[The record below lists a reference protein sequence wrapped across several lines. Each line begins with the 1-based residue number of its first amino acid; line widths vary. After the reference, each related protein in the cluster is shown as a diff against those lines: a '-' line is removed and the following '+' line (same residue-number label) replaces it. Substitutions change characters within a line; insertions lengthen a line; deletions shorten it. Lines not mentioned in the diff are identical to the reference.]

1 MHIAEVMEILTAVS
15 GARARVRAIEAR
27 LDEVRERAE
36 RITGAPDGGLGLRV
50 QSGRT
55 SDPVGTAGA
64 ALADLRDELATR
76 VMAEMQTIRE
86 AESMISRV
94 MDPQLRDVLTWRYI
108 NCWPWWRVADAAGV
122 SERWIYELREKAH
135 AAVIAANKKAPG

>member
-1 MHIAEVMEILTAVS
+1 MQTEVLEILEAVS
-15 GARARVRAIEAR
+15 GARARVRAIEVR

-36 RITGAPDGGLGLRV
+36 RITGASDGGLGVRV

-64 ALADLRDELATR
+64 ALADLRTKLAARVLDELR
-76 VMAEMQTIRE
+76 LIRDAETF
-86 AESMISRV
+86 ISRV
-94 MDPQLRDVLTWRYI
+94 ADAQLRDVLTWRYI
-108 NCWPWWRVADAAGV
+108 NGWPWWRVADAAGV

-135 AAVIAANKKAPG
+135 AAVIAANKKAPE